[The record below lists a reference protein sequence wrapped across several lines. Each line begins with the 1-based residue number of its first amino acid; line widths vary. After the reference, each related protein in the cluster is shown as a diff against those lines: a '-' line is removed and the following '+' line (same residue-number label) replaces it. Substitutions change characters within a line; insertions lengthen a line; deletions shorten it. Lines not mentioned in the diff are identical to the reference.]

1 MLTLKQIKQQ
11 SLPHVIDLAVDRWG
25 NQMSDSNVLE
35 AFDWVVTVMY
45 DYHRV
50 YEPFTKITK
59 KDVDHFLQL
68 WVDHYVRDDAPAEP
82 HDSWGAPM
90 ENVS

>member
-11 SLPHVIDLAVDRWG
+11 TLPHIIDLAFDRWG
-25 NQMSDSNVLE
+25 SYVNDTSVIE
-35 AFDWVVTVMY
+35 AHEWVSKVIY
-45 DYHRV
+45 DFHRV
-50 YEPFTKITK
+50 YEPFTEITR

-90 ENVS
+90 ENVL